1 MNDHYDELKKAY
13 DMFDKDGGGISK
25 DELSDAMKAFG
36 KDVSDEELE
45 EMIIAADKDGNRQ
58 IDFEEFLTMM
68 TLKLEEQEMEKE
80 LHTAFECFDRNG
92 DGSITCKELRFIVK
106 SLGEC
111 LTDAEADF
119 MI

>member
-1 MNDHYDELKKAY
+1 MAT
-13 DMFDKDGGGISK
+13 
-25 DELSDAMKAFG
+25 
-36 KDVSDEELE
+36 LE
-45 EMIIAADKDGNRQ
+45 AKCE
-58 IDFEEFLTMM
+58 
-68 TLKLEEQEMEKE
+68 EMEKE